1 MGLLEEAARPGPGP
15 QDPGLSV
22 LCTACWQLLCG
33 VPGLGL
39 VLTTVPRSVL
49 GRTLPAHSQAACRM

>member
-1 MGLLEEAARPGPGP
+1 M
-15 QDPGLSV
+15 
-22 LCTACWQLLCG
+22 LCTASWQLLCG

-49 GRTLPAHSQAACRM
+49 GRTLPAHLQAACRM